1 MSMRAIIAWMATG
14 LLTLSAWAAP
24 KAHTT
29 ADLVLPVEV
38 ARPGDTVWVGVRLR
52 MEPHWHTYWQNSGDS
67 GGPTEIAWSL
77 PSGISAGDIHWPA
90 PERLDVAGLTTFI
103 LQDEATLL
111 VPLTLAKDLKPGPV
125 TLSAQVSWLECSDIC
140 MPGEATVTNTLTIGD
155 RTKPSANA
163 AVLEAATAQL
173 PQDGTSLQL
182 ATRWEAPATNHTR
195 GLVFTWPASAGVSHP
210 DFFPYPTE
218 VGEVQL
224 TPEILPAADG
234 RLGMRVAVKASNSG
248 QWPDAVRGVL
258 VQTVDGR
265 RQAYDVTLKPT
276 DGTTAS
282 TSVASPGADSP
293 AGSGGI
299 LKFLALAFLG
309 GLVLNLMPCVL
320 PILSLKILHI
330 VQQRGAG
337 ESHAKKHSLFYLLG
351 VVISFWMLAG
361 LVLAGQLASWGAQFQ
376 DPRFV
381 ILMAALM
388 TLVGLNLFGVFEIVL
403 PGQTINKA
411 SELSTREGS
420 TGAFF
425 TGALSV
431 VLGSSC
437 AAPFLTVAI
446 GWAFFQPPAVVLATF
461 TAIGIGLA
469 FPFVALSFLPALQKF
484 LPRPGAWMERF
495 KQAMGFPML
504 ATAVWLLSQ
513 TADHYGDSGP
523 LWVGFFLLVLALA
536 AWIFGTF
543 VQRGRKRRVL
553 AAIVLVVIMVLGVDG
568 TLERG
573 LDWRHPPAVIPGNS
587 SSPAVN
593 GKSGINWQPWSH
605 EAVARAR
612 AAGHPVLV
620 DFTANWCPNCLVNKK
635 TSLEIDS
642 VREKIKTT
650 GTVALIADYTRKNPD
665 ITAELRRF
673 ERSAVPLVLVYPKDA
688 DKPPQVLPALLTPGI
703 VLDALTSAAQ

>member
-1 MSMRAIIAWMATG
+1 
-14 LLTLSAWAAP
+14 
-24 KAHTT
+24 
-29 ADLVLPVEV
+29 
-38 ARPGDTVWVGVRLR
+38 
-52 MEPHWHTYWQNSGDS
+52 
-67 GGPTEIAWSL
+67 
-77 PSGISAGDIHWPA
+77 
-90 PERLDVAGLTTFI
+90 
-103 LQDEATLL
+103 
-111 VPLTLAKDLKPGPV
+111 
-125 TLSAQVSWLECSDIC
+125 
-140 MPGEATVTNTLTIGD
+140 
-155 RTKPSANA
+155 
-163 AVLEAATAQL
+163 
-173 PQDGTSLQL
+173 
-182 ATRWEAPATNHTR
+182 
-195 GLVFTWPASAGVSHP
+195 
-210 DFFPYPTE
+210 
-218 VGEVQL
+218 
-224 TPEILPAADG
+224 
-234 RLGMRVAVKASNSG
+234 
-248 QWPDAVRGVL
+248 

-276 DGTTAS
+276 DGTTALANAASSGTGTS
-282 TSVASPGADSP
+282 TA
-293 AGSGGI
+293 SGGV

-320 PILSLKILHI
+320 PILSLKILH
-330 VQQRGAG
+330 VVHQRGAG

-351 VVISFWMLAG
+351 VVISFWVLAG

-446 GWAFFQPPAVVLATF
+446 GWAFFQPPVVVLATF

-469 FPFVALSFLPALQKF
+469 FPFVALSFLPVLQKF
-484 LPRPGAWMERF
+484 LPKPGAWMERF

-543 VQRGRKRRVL
+543 IQRGGKRRAR

-573 LDWRHPPAVIPGNS
+573 LDWRHPPAVIPGNAS
-587 SSPAVN
+587 SLPAN
-593 GKSGINWQPWSH
+593 DKSGINWQPWSH
-605 EAVARAR
+605 DAVARAR

-620 DFTANWCPNCLVNKK
+620 DFTANWCPNCLANKK
-635 TSLEIDS
+635 TSIEIDS
-642 VREKIKTT
+642 VEEKIKTT

-673 ERSAVPLVLVYPKDA
+673 ERAAVPLVLVYPKDA

-703 VLDALTSAAQ
+703 VLDALNSAAQ